1 MRSMLYLSVV
11 FLFSAGLLGC
21 ESTGPKVNES
31 AAPGTPACSAGISPA
46 QRTVAVEVWRGQEG
60 SLSGYST
67 QRVCDRLDQVS
78 RQLHSQGAS
87 VRFELMGGVQT
98 HASLGVADNAA
109 MGTALPRQAGR
120 LQMVLVDAIAQC
132 GSTLVPLGGFIRGCA
147 PRVGQPLIFLNRQL
161 FGDTLPEWVVWAH
174 EMGHAVGLH
183 HPDDVRPPTY
193 PQRIMTYMAVPESTT
208 LTAQEAPAFA
218 QLGLAPGGVGSGAA
232 VGVLP
237 GNPPPVAPSELIAF
251 VLNAGQHGLPLQ
263 ALAHLSDEDLLRLR
277 LLLEPVSQIGAP
289 LLQQLSVP
297 LRINALVPLAE
308 LGREQAQAYVRG
320 YLLRQSD
327 AASVDVRRY
336 GLWALGRGQL
346 RHPTPATREFLQQAG
361 EPDFWCASQ
370 RGGGPDCRALALAAR
385 KAMADAGIQPAVKGE
400 PQADPP
406 PRATTVP
413 GVRPSPGQ
421 RPVPQSVPSPT
432 VLPRPAVPALR
443 PAPPSDAAQDTL
455 R

>member
-1 MRSMLYLSVV
+1 M
-11 FLFSAGLLGC
+11 
-21 ESTGPKVNES
+21 
-31 AAPGTPACSAGISPA
+31 
-46 QRTVAVEVWRGQEG
+46 
-60 SLSGYST
+60 
-67 QRVCDRLDQVS
+67 
-78 RQLHSQGAS
+78 
-87 VRFELMGGVQT
+87 
-98 HASLGVADNAA
+98 
-109 MGTALPRQAGR
+109 
-120 LQMVLVDAIAQC
+120 
-132 GSTLVPLGGFIRGCA
+132 
-147 PRVGQPLIFLNRQL
+147 NRQL

-277 LLLEPVSQIGAP
+277 LLLEPVSHIGAP

-308 LGREQAQAYVRG
+308 LGREQAQAYVRS

-370 RGGGPDCRALALAAR
+370 RGDGPDCRALALAAR

-406 PRATTVP
+406 PRTTTVP

-421 RPVPQSVPSPT
+421 RPVPQSVPSAT
-432 VLPRPAVPALR
+432 VQPRPAAPVLR
-443 PAPPSDAAQDTL
+443 PAPPSGAAQDTL

>member
-1 MRSMLYLSVV
+1 MRFILYLSVV
-11 FLFSAGLLGC
+11 FLSAVVLLGC
-21 ESTGPKVNES
+21 EGTGTKVNES
-31 AAPGTPACSAGISPA
+31 AGPGTPVCSVGISAA

-78 RQLHSQGAS
+78 RELHGQGAS
-87 VRFELMGGVQT
+87 VRFELMGGVKT

-109 MGTALPRQAGR
+109 MVSAVPRQAGR

-132 GSTLVPLGGFIRGCA
+132 GSTQVPLGGFIRGCA
-147 PRVGQPLIFLNRQL
+147 IAMGQPLIFLNRQL
-161 FGDTLPEWVVWAH
+161 FGDTLPDWVVWAH
-174 EMGHAVGLH
+174 EMGHAVGLK

-193 PQRIMTYMAVPESTT
+193 PQRIMTYMALPESTT

-218 QLGLAPGGVGSGAA
+218 QLGLAAGGAGSGAA
-232 VGVLP
+232 VGVLLE
-237 GNPPPVAPSELIAF
+237 NPPPVAASELIAF

-263 ALAHLSDEDLLRLR
+263 ALAHLRDEDLLRLR
-277 LLLEPVSQIGAP
+277 LLLEPVSQVDSA

-308 LGREQAQAYVRG
+308 LGREQAQAYVRS

-361 EPDFWCASQ
+361 EPDFWCASP
-370 RGGGPDCRALALAAR
+370 RGTATDCRALALAAR
-385 KAMADAGIQPAVKGE
+385 KAMADAGIQPQVKVE
-400 PQADPP
+400 RKAETPL
-406 PRATTVP
+406 RSTTAPNKTP
-413 GVRPSPGQ
+413 GASSSPGQ
-421 RPVPQSVPSPT
+421 RPVPQP
-432 VLPRPAVPALR
+432 LPG
-443 PAPPSDAAQDTL
+443 AAKDTL

>member
-1 MRSMLYLSVV
+1 MRLIIYLSFV
-11 FLFSAGLLGC
+11 FLSAMGLLGC

-31 AAPGTPACSAGISPA
+31 AGPGTPACSVGISPA

-67 QRVCDRLDQVS
+67 QRVCERLDQVS
-78 RQLHSQGAS
+78 RELHGQGAS

-98 HASLGVADNAA
+98 HGSLGVADNAA
-109 MGTALPRQAGR
+109 MVSAVPRQAGR
-120 LQMVLVDAIAQC
+120 LQLVLVDAIAQC
-132 GSTLVPLGGFIRGCA
+132 GSTQVPLGGFIRGCA
-147 PRVGQPLIFLNRQL
+147 IAMEQPLIYLNRQL

-174 EMGHAVGLH
+174 EMGHAVGLK

-218 QLGLAPGGVGSGAA
+218 QLGLAVGGAGSGAA

-237 GNPPPVAPSELIAF
+237 QNPPPVAASELIAF

-277 LLLEPVSQIGAP
+277 LLLEPVSQIDSP

-308 LGREQAQAYVRG
+308 LGREQAQAYVRS

-361 EPDFWCASQ
+361 EPDFWCANP
-370 RGGGPDCRALALAAR
+370 RGTAADCRALALAAR
-385 KAMADAGIQPAVKGE
+385 KAMADAGIKPQVKVE
-400 PQADPP
+400 LKADTP
-406 PRATTVP
+406 PRSTTAPRNTP
-413 GVRPSPGQ
+413 GASSSPGQ
-421 RPVPQSVPSPT
+421 RPVPQP
-432 VLPRPAVPALR
+432 LPG
-443 PAPPSDAAQDTL
+443 AAKDTL

>member
-1 MRSMLYLSVV
+1 MRFMVHLSVV
-11 FLFSAGLLGC
+11 FLSASGLVGC

-31 AAPGTPACSAGISPA
+31 AGPGTPACSVGIAPA

-67 QRVCDRLDQVS
+67 QRVCERLDQVS
-78 RQLHSQGAS
+78 RELHSQGAS

-109 MGTALPRQAGR
+109 MVAAVPRQAGR
-120 LQMVLVDAIAQC
+120 LQLVLVDAIAQC
-132 GSTLVPLGGFIRGCA
+132 GSTQVPLGGFIRGCA
-147 PRVGQPLIFLNRQL
+147 IAMGQPLIYLNRQL

-174 EMGHAVGLH
+174 EMGHAVGLK

-208 LTAQEAPAFA
+208 LIAQEAAAFA
-218 QLGLAPGGVGSGAA
+218 QLGLAVGAGGSGAA

-237 GNPPPVAPSELIAF
+237 QNPPPVAASELIAF

-263 ALAHLSDEDLLRLR
+263 ALAHLRDEDLLRLR
-277 LLLEPVSQIGAP
+277 LLLEPVSQVDSA

-308 LGREQAQAYVRG
+308 LGREQAQAYVRS

-361 EPDFWCASQ
+361 ELDFWCASP
-370 RGGGPDCRALALAAR
+370 RGAGADCRALALAAR
-385 KAMADAGIQPAVKGE
+385 KAMADAGIQPPVKGE
-400 PQADPP
+400 RKADTP
-406 PRATTVP
+406 PRSTPAPNNTP
-413 GVRPSPGQ
+413 GVSSSPGQ
-421 RPVPQSVPSPT
+421 RPGPQP
-432 VLPRPAVPALR
+432 LPG
-443 PAPPSDAAQDTL
+443 AAKDTL